1 LYIKYFRERT
11 PLTSCP
17 FVHELS
23 QYVKYKDTVPEDL
36 TSVLQQDNVF
46 KTFYMKIIDGDLR
59 AAYDFRH
66 GTTTDKS
73 EKVKGKHVII
83 VGAGISGLAAAYEL
97 EKVGYTII
105 IYIYFI
111 SRRPFFKTQ
120 RRSCSC
126 QCKSTLY

>member
-1 LYIKYFRERT
+1 MHIKYFRERT

-23 QYVKYKDTVPEDL
+23 QYVKDKDTVPEDL
-36 TSVLQQDNVF
+36 TSVLQDNVF
-46 KTFYMKIIDGDLR
+46 KTFYMKIVDGDLR
-59 AAYDFRH
+59 AAYHFRH

-73 EKVKGKHVII
+73 EKVKEKHVII

-97 EKVGYTII
+97 EKVGYTVI

-111 SRRPFFKTQ
+111 SVLN
-120 RRSCSC
+120 
-126 QCKSTLY
+126 STFSLV

>member
-1 LYIKYFRERT
+1 MHIQYFRERT

-23 QYVKYKDTVPEDL
+23 QYVKDKDTVPADL

-46 KTFYMKIIDGDLR
+46 KTFYMKIVDGDLR

-73 EKVKGKHVII
+73 EKVKEKHVII

-97 EKVGYTII
+97 EKVGYTVI

-111 SRRPFFKTQ
+111 SVLN
-120 RRSCSC
+120 
-126 QCKSTLY
+126 STFSLV

>member
-1 LYIKYFRERT
+1 MYIKYFRERT

-23 QYVKYKDTVPEDL
+23 QFVKDKDTVPEDL

-59 AAYDFRH
+59 TAYDFRH

-97 EKVGYTII
+97 EKVGYTVI

-111 SRRPFFKTQ
+111 SVRPFHWC
-120 RRSCSC
+120 RDGHVSCIN
-126 QCKSTLY
+126 LR